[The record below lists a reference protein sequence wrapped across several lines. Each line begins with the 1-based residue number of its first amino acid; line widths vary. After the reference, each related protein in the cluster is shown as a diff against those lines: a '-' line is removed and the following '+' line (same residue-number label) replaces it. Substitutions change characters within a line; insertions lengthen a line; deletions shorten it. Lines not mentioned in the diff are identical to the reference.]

1 VQAQN
6 IAVLGG
12 APDRPVA
19 TRSFVR
25 FASFLLAFLLFVILF
40 GAWVRI
46 SGSGAG
52 CGDHWPTCHGEI
64 VPRSPSA
71 QTIIEYTHRLT
82 SGALGLFAL
91 ALPIW
96 AFRLFPS
103 GHPVRRFA
111 LATFVLVLVEAAIGA
126 GLVLRQLVAL
136 DASVARAVAVA
147 IHLTNTL
154 LLTGSAALTAVWAQG
169 GSASAGAST
178 SVNAGREVAGRDP
191 LASPRKGDG
200 VALVSLLLCLVFVA
214 ATGAVTALG
223 DTLFPVNALPGHA
236 PPADHFLVQL
246 RVLHPI
252 LACAVVISGIL
263 VALRFL
269 RMPGCQRWAAALGV
283 LAGVQLLLGVTS
295 IALGAPGWLQ
305 IAHLL
310 GAQLT
315 WISAVLLTSARSSHA
330 ASAPAHSPASSA

>member
-6 IAVLGG
+6 VALLGA
-12 APDRPVA
+12 APERSA
-19 TRSFVR
+19 TRPFVR
-25 FASFLLAFLLFVILF
+25 FAIFLLAFLLFVILF

-52 CGDHWPTCHGEI
+52 CGDHWPTCRGEI
-64 VPRSPSA
+64 VPRSPSV
-71 QTIIEYTHRLT
+71 QTLIEYTHRLT
-82 SGALGLFAL
+82 SGTLGLFAL

-96 AFRLFPS
+96 AFRLFPG

-111 LATFVLVLVEAAIGA
+111 LATFILVLVEAGIGA

-147 IHLTNTL
+147 VHLTNTL
-154 LLTGSAALTAVWAQG
+154 LLTGSAALTAAFAQR
-169 GSASAGAST
+169 AST
-178 SVNAGREVAGRDP
+178 AAASGGGAAVGVEAERAARDP
-191 LASPRKGDG
+191 LAAPRRGDG
-200 VALVSLLLCLVFVA
+200 VALASLLGCLVFVA

-223 DTLFPVNALPGHA
+223 DTLFPVNGPPGHL

-252 LACAVVISGIL
+252 LACAVVISSIL
-263 VALRFL
+263 VALRFV

-283 LAGVQLLLGVTS
+283 LAGAQLLLGVTS

-305 IAHLL
+305 LAHLL

-315 WISAVLLTSARSSHA
+315 WISAVLLSAVRWSSSTA
-330 ASAPAHSPASSA
+330 PSAPVPV